1 MSHEFY
7 NLICTLIPEFGIHNV
22 NWWVFY
28 TYSIHACTLP
38 LQPDSLAY
46 TLHLYLYTNRTSIVR
61 NSGAHDMWMSHTSKT
76 FFYPALKSR
85 RIRFLLLYT
94 IWIRIR
100 LRIYKSWE
108 ENHKQGQKCPM
119 SVSPSRVPL
128 EVSLK
133 VQSCRG
139 NVCALNK
146 PCQQE

>member
-94 IWIRIR
+94 IWIRSHGKKTISKGKNVSR
-100 LRIYKSWE
+100 C
-108 ENHKQGQKCPM
+108 KCPM